1 MLECAPVSARGW
13 LETYRGTVYRWE
25 VDNNDHLT
33 VAYYLSR
40 FGDAAQAL
48 LDDLGLGAG
57 YAGRSQKGC
66 VTGDCYIRYI
76 RELRVGDLMHIESG
90 VIDVEPNALLF
101 GHHLF
106 DSADGALCTTVEHRV
121 RHVDFDAGTVAA
133 LSPAQR
139 QAALVRRIEWAAPPR
154 EKRPRP
160 ATLEGFRQTAREE
173 FRASEWDA
181 LGQVPLSAYIHVFS
195 AANGHA
201 LAGFGMTPDYMRRTH
216 HGFSTFEFQLA
227 LEHKIGPGD
236 HVAVRSALLHLGNS
250 SMRILHVMSEARSG
264 RTVATLEQLG
274 VHFDQTA
281 RRPAPLP
288 GELRKAAEAVLVRG

>member
-1 MLECAPVSARGW
+1 MLECAPVNARGW

-25 VDNNDHLT
+25 VDSNDHLT
-33 VAYYLSR
+33 VAYYLAR

-57 YAGRSQKGC
+57 YAGRPQKGC
-66 VTGDCYIRYI
+66 VTGDCYIRYV

-90 VIDVEPNALLF
+90 VIGVEPTALVF
-101 GHHLF
+101 GHKLF
-106 DSADGALCTTVEHRV
+106 DSTDGALCTTVEHRL
-121 RHVDFDAGTVAA
+121 RHVDFEAGTVTA
-133 LSPAQR
+133 LAPAQR
-139 QAALVRRIEWAAPPR
+139 EAATVRRVAWDGPPR
-154 EKRPRP
+154 ETRPRP
-160 ATLEGFRQTAREE
+160 ATLAGFGQTARGK

-201 LAGFGMTPDYMRRTH
+201 LAGFGMTPEYMRRTQ

-227 LEHKIGPGD
+227 LEDKIGPGD
-236 HVAVRSALLHLGNS
+236 HVVVRSALLHLGTS
-250 SMRILHVMSEARSG
+250 SMRMLHVMGEARSG
-264 RTVATLEQLG
+264 RTVATLEQFG
-274 VHFDQTA
+274 VHFDQGA

-288 GELRKAAEAVLVRG
+288 DDLRKAAEAVRVRV